1 MWTSDD
7 DSSDVYGADVE
18 DPQLEEEE
26 SVFLFSQKAPRQMEL
41 LSPLP
46 SEAYLQVLANE
57 VGDGI
62 AVLSYG
68 VYPKRVLD
76 AGFLKAVY

>member
-46 SEAYLQVLANE
+46 S
-57 VGDGI
+57 
-62 AVLSYG
+62 
-68 VYPKRVLD
+68 
-76 AGFLKAVY
+76 LKLTSKS